1 MKLGR
6 LVTVRVTH
14 GLSGKDQQEKGSSC
28 HVYQQCATGNGTLQ
42 VHRQAALCRP
52 GCSPAGGSSNSW
64 RLQQQRWQ
72 GRGLANCR
80 RMGLKVVCTAHKR
93 LRGGKSGMRLYVLVS
108 LSCTW
113 LGVASLLGAT
123 ANQSAR
129 SIAWATVSEGMQA
142 C

>member
-1 MKLGR
+1 
-6 LVTVRVTH
+6 
-14 GLSGKDQQEKGSSC
+14 
-28 HVYQQCATGNGTLQ
+28 
-42 VHRQAALCRP
+42 
-52 GCSPAGGSSNSW
+52 
-64 RLQQQRWQ
+64 
-72 GRGLANCR
+72 
-80 RMGLKVVCTAHKR
+80 
-93 LRGGKSGMRLYVLVS
+93 MRLYVLVS